1 MSIKNDKQRLK
12 DLANKFWSLSDKYE
26 GNFVDVDPDLHDQI
40 SLEHRKLFKKIYPL
54 GLYHGITKTN

>member
-40 SLEHRKLFKKIYPL
+40 CAEHRKLFKKIYPL
-54 GLYHGITKTN
+54 GLYHGIT